1 MITSGFSLA
10 FNGKNLLEN
19 SKEMLWQRNIY
30 QVTTS
35 TDGHGTMTASPMSGF
50 PGTNVTLSNTPNA
63 NYSFSGYS
71 ITGATLTGNQFT
83 LNNDVTARA
92 GFSAEPHYT
101 AKRVNGYLMSVNAS
115 AWADD
120 DYRRVYVY
128 ENSHPDYHTII
139 PFNSTA
145 ATKNFYVMPTN
156 AVYTTFTGNSA
167 LFDGFKVQAMG
178 GYNRLSGKYLNT
190 TALINRIDVAAE
202 PWVYLNN
209 TATGSAGVLFYMSIN
224 NGTPELPFLSG
235 TIDVNPGQTVY
246 RTSDSWSFRFDNP
259 IIVNSGSRINL
270 KITPNI
276 TNGSISANL
285 KNIQVYWA
293 GTISGLEK

>member
-10 FNGKNLLEN
+10 FNNKTLLN
-19 SKEMLWQRNIY
+19 GTNEMFWQRNIY

-35 TDGHGTMTASPMSGF
+35 TDGNGTMTASPMSGF
-50 PGTNVTLSNTPNA
+50 SGTNVTLSNTPNA
-63 NYSFSGYS
+63 NYSFAGYS
-71 ITGATLTGNQFT
+71 VTGATLTGDQFT
-83 LNNDVTARA
+83 LNNDVTAKA
-92 GFSAEPHYT
+92 VFSAEPHYT
-101 AKRVNGYLMSVNAS
+101 AKNINGYLMSVYAS

-128 ENSHPDYHTII
+128 ENSHPDYNTII

-145 ATKNFYVMPTN
+145 ATKNFYVMPTDDN
-156 AVYTTFTGNSA
+156 YTTFTGNSA

-190 TALINRIDVAAE
+190 TALINKISVVAE

-209 TATGSAGVLFYMSIN
+209 TATGSVGALFYMSIN
-224 NGTPELPFLSG
+224 NGTPESPFLTA
-235 TIDVNPGQTVY
+235 TINVNPGQTIY
-246 RTSDSWSFRFDNP
+246 RTNESWSFTFNDP

-276 TNGSISANL
+276 TDGSISANL
-285 KNIQVYWA
+285 KNLKVYWG
-293 GTISGLEK
+293 GTISGLDK

>member
-10 FNGKNLLEN
+10 FNNKTLLN
-19 SKEMLWQRNIY
+19 GSNEMFWQRNIY

-35 TDGHGTMTASPMSGF
+35 TDGNGTMTASPMSGF
-50 PGTNVTLSNTPNA
+50 SGTNVTLSNTPNA
-63 NYSFSGYS
+63 NYSFAGYS
-71 ITGATLTGNQFT
+71 VTGATLTGDQFT

-101 AKRVNGYLMSVNAS
+101 AKNINGYLMSVNAS

-128 ENSHPDYHTII
+128 ENSHPDYNTII
-139 PFNSTA
+139 PFGSTA
-145 ATKNFYVMPTN
+145 ATKNFYVMPTDAN
-156 AVYTTFTGNSA
+156 YPTFTGNSA

-190 TALINRIDVAAE
+190 TALINKISVGAE
-202 PWVYLNN
+202 SWVYLNN
-209 TATGSAGVLFYMSIN
+209 TATGRVGVSFYMSIN
-224 NGTPELPFLSG
+224 NGPPESSFLTA
-235 TIDVNPGQTVY
+235 TIDVSPGQTIY
-246 RTSDSWSFRFDNP
+246 RTNDSWSFTFDNP
-259 IIVNSGSRINL
+259 IIVNSGSQINL

-285 KNIQVYWA
+285 KNIRVNWG
-293 GTISGLEK
+293 GTISGLDK